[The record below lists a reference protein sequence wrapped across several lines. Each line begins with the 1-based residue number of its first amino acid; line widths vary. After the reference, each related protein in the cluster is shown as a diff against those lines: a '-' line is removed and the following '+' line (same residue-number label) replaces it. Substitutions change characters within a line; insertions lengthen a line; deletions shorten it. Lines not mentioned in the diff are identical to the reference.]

1 MLEAFNSFFKKPK
14 LIEIPKHMEIFS
26 HDYKDKLIA
35 EHKLVSAS
43 IAHITNAHVFSHFA
57 RVHGNDVCVESL
69 TNLRVQKVQLEAKID
84 VLSEFLN

>member
-1 MLEAFNSFFKKPK
+1 MLKTFNRFLKKQK

-43 IAHITNAHVFSHFA
+43 IAHMSSPYVFANFA